1 LSSAE
6 DFEARLYSVGE
17 VADAIGV
24 SRQTLRVWE
33 SKGLVVPGR
42 SPGGQRQYSEA
53 DLERAAQVARLRRR
67 HGWTP
72 SAVGNRASLDRS
84 AAERLRV
91 GAVVRRARREAKQ
104 TIAAL
109 AQQVG
114 ISRSFLSAVERGES
128 GLSVQL
134 QSRLAEALSLSLTDF
149 APAANAGLKVVR
161 PADRLVTELAGGI
174 TWEELAAPGH
184 AFEPALLIVPPG
196 QTSGGAVARPAENFV
211 FVLDGSIR
219 FTLHDNEQDIVLE
232 PEDALILPPET
243 TWSWMNVGTAPARLV
258 WVEQRPGART
268 SD

>member
-1 LSSAE
+1 LSSAG
-6 DFEARLYSVGE
+6 DSGARLYSVGE
-17 VADAIGV
+17 VAEAVGV

-67 HGWTP
+67 HGWSP
-72 SAVGNRASLDRS
+72 AAVGGRASLDRS

-91 GAVVRRARREAKQ
+91 GAVVRRARREAGI

-109 AQQVG
+109 AREAG

-134 QSRLAEALSLSLTDF
+134 QSRLAGALSLSLTDF
-149 APAANAGLKVVR
+149 APAAGSGLKVVR
-161 PADRLVTELAGGI
+161 PADRLVTELAGGV
-174 TWEELAAPGH
+174 TWLELAAPGH
-184 AFEPALLIVPPG
+184 ALEPALLVVPPG
-196 QTSGGAVARPAENFV
+196 ETSGGAVSRPAENFV

-219 FTLHDNEQDIVLE
+219 FTLHEGEQEILLE
-232 PEDALILPPET
+232 TEDALILPPQT
-243 TWSWMNVGTAPARLV
+243 TWSWVNAGDAPARLV
-258 WVEQRPGART
+258 WVEQRPA
-268 SD
+268 